1 LGQDA
6 GTDRQMDGKER
17 GGVATQNPQRVE
29 LGETLRR
36 ARLAAELA
44 PGQVEQE
51 LGWYPGKVSRVE
63 RGDRVPVRAEVAR
76 LAELY
81 HLDAGETERLHLLA
95 DAARK
100 RESPARV
107 ADFAQS
113 YITMERAAVEVDYY
127 DAELVWGAM
136 ETERYARALI
146 STVPRNEDV
155 EASVAG
161 RTGRHELLV
170 RDAPPR
176 VRVLLGEAVL
186 HRLVGGEETLVEQL
200 EHLLAVAELP
210 TVQVRILP
218 FSIGAHQAMGVGF
231 TRLRLDRPAIG
242 RVYIEGI
249 TDATYIADPA
259 EVAIYEQDFND
270 LWSIALDDDAS
281 ANILRRR
288 IGTR

>member
-1 LGQDA
+1 
-6 GTDRQMDGKER
+6 MDGKER

-29 LGETLRR
+29 LGETLRH

-81 HLDAGETERLHLLA
+81 HLEAGETERLHLLA

-113 YITMERAAVEVDYY
+113 YIAMERAAVEVDYY

-136 ETERYARALI
+136 QTERYARAVL
-146 STVPRNEDV
+146 SKSRKQDV
-155 EASVAG
+155 EASVPD
-161 RTGRHELLV
+161 RMSRRRLLT
-170 RDAPPR
+170 REDAPR

-186 HRLVGGEETLVEQL
+186 HRLVGGEEALVEQL
-200 EHLLAVAELP
+200 HDLLRVSELSSA
-210 TVQVRILP
+210 QVRILP
-218 FSIGAHQAMGVGF
+218 FSVGAHRAMGVGF
-231 TRLRLDRPAIG
+231 VRLRLERPAIS
-242 RVYIEGI
+242 RVYIEGL
-249 TDATYIADPA
+249 TDATYIADPD
-259 EVAIYEQDFND
+259 EVAIYEQDFDD
-270 LWSIALDDDAS
+270 LWSIALDDGDS

-288 IGTR
+288 IGTN